1 MAMAEDKDV
10 SDLPKNGGPHIVTK
24 TFVDEY
30 DSGRNGG
37 DGDEESCGWGPFKP
51 GFCQRFRD
59 PKWVLFWLCW
69 AGAIQVRYMYFVLL
83 YSYGRALTSI
93 KRLNVYLNKMI

>member
-1 MAMAEDKDV
+1 MAEDKAV
-10 SDLPKNGGPHIVTK
+10 SELPKNGGPHIVTK

-30 DSGRNGG
+30 DSGRIEGEP
-37 DGDEESCGWGPFKP
+37 DEESCGWGPFKP

-69 AGAIQVRYMYFVLL
+69 AGAIQVGGCFVF
-83 YSYGRALTSI
+83 
-93 KRLNVYLNKMI
+93 KNKYHISLFMRKNAYADSKDTK